1 MKILTLIA
9 VFLLALPAYAE
20 KAVKTFY
27 EQNKQFGLIACNT
40 NPDHGLVFAP
50 GTSAENIATV
60 KANAAVFSWVDTID
74 PAPVNK

>member
-1 MKILTLIA
+1 MKKGILSLA
-9 VFLLALPAYAE
+9 VVALVVILPAEAK
-20 KAVKTFY
+20 KAVKTFW

-60 KANAAVFSWVDTID
+60 KANAAAFKWVD
-74 PAPVNK
+74 K